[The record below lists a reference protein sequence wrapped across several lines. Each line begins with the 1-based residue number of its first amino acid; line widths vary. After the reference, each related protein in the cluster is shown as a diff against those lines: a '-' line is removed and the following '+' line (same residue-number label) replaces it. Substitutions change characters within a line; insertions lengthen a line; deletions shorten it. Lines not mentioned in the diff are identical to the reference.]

1 MPQAK
6 DVNRA
11 ETLLDWAVEDVI
23 AATSVT
29 SANRVRDRVVELADV
44 VSIEWAKEALAASIS
59 KHVIRQVQSCTGVI
73 MDNLED

>member
-1 MPQAK
+1 M
-6 DVNRA
+6 
-11 ETLLDWAVEDVI
+11 
-23 AATSVT
+23 
-29 SANRVRDRVVELADV
+29 VELADV